1 MKLWCTKFK
10 DRVLVKAVC
19 NVEKALVEIPMAF
32 FCLVIAIVQGLEA
45 ARIFKYSSMNT
56 NDQYSLNI
64 FINS

>member
-1 MKLWCTKFK
+1 
-10 DRVLVKAVC
+10 
-19 NVEKALVEIPMAF
+19 MAF